1 MKMGKYLF
9 IFIIYIEVF
18 GYNFYRIAF
27 VKYFSLKNIPLTSSI
42 AALLLG
48 ENTIRF
54 MTLSVSMLLFM
65 DLMLIYAKQITKFK
79 VLEYCRY
86 SCGSCLVFGCFWDPI
101 LSWGNIRTYPISIAN
116 ITLSFVIRIGSA

>member
-65 DLMLIYAKQITKFK
+65 DLMLI
-79 VLEYCRY
+79 
-86 SCGSCLVFGCFWDPI
+86 I
-101 LSWGNIRTYPISIAN
+101 LRKTNYQVQS
-116 ITLSFVIRIGSA
+116 IRIL